1 MIRCGEKHPL
11 AKLTAE
17 KVLEIRR
24 RYAKGD
30 ITLYKLAGMYGIANQ
45 NVSKIVNHLT
55 WKHVEDEFITVLPP
69 SHSSYQSR

>member
-1 MIRCGEKHPL
+1 MNKRGESHPL
-11 AKLTAE
+11 AKLTAD

-30 ITLYKLAGMYGIANQ
+30 ITLYKLAGIYGIANQ

-55 WKHVEDEFITVLPP
+55 WKHVKEDI
-69 SHSSYQSR
+69 